1 MLERIRKA
9 KPRTLSMINLTTHQE
24 LTDQIESNQALLVLF
39 GGVDCGV
46 CQVIKPQ
53 LEKLI
58 GQNYPEM
65 KTVYADC
72 QTYPELGAQASV
84 FSLPVVRVYFEG
96 QLFLEEVKAFS
107 LGKLV
112 ADLER
117 PYSLMLV

>member
-1 MLERIRKA
+1 
-9 KPRTLSMINLTTHQE
+9 MINLTTHQE
-24 LTDQIESNQALLVLF
+24 LTDQIESNQAVLVLF

-46 CQVIKPQ
+46 CQAIKPQ

-58 GQNYPEM
+58 GQHYPEM
-65 KTVYADC
+65 KTLYADC

-96 QLFLEEVKAFS
+96 RLFLEEIKAFS

-117 PYSLMLV
+117 PYSLMLG

>member
-1 MLERIRKA
+1 V
-9 KPRTLSMINLTTHQE
+9 INLTTHQE
-24 LTDQIESNQALLVLF
+24 LNDHIQSNQAVLVLF

-58 GQNYPEM
+58 GQHYPEI
-65 KTVYADC
+65 KTLYADC
-72 QTYPELGAQASV
+72 QSYPELGAQASV

-96 QLFLEEVKAFS
+96 QLFLEEIKAFS
-107 LGKLV
+107 LGKLL

-117 PYSLMLV
+117 PYALMLG

>member
-1 MLERIRKA
+1 
-9 KPRTLSMINLTTHQE
+9 MINLTSHQE
-24 LTDQIESNQALLVLF
+24 LTNQIKSNQAVLVLF
-39 GGVDCGV
+39 GGINCGI
-46 CQVIKPQ
+46 CQAIKPQ

-58 GQNYPEM
+58 SQHYPEM

-72 QTYPELGAQASV
+72 QSYPELGAQASV

-117 PYSLMLV
+117 PYSLMLG